1 MHKLWE
7 KFSGNVKGQAA
18 KIADA
23 WSVERP
29 VESAWN
35 SVVQFKANGRIVP
48 AAKSPELWNW
58 WTAYQLGSTVTLM
71 IYEYGLGV
79 PNARILDEFMQA
91 CIRPQH
97 TDRSGAAAEVS
108 IREMTPPP
116 PPARLERYLSPSDR
130 HVHEHLVHLTRST
143 RVALDTVNLAIADN
157 QELRNAWELF
167 GRRLKTQRFALE
179 ARKVTL
185 EGYLADI
192 PLPDDGDVH
201 DPIPR
206 MENIEDS
213 EHQE

>member
-1 MHKLWE
+1 
-7 KFSGNVKGQAA
+7 
-18 KIADA
+18 
-23 WSVERP
+23 
-29 VESAWN
+29 
-35 SVVQFKANGRIVP
+35 
-48 AAKSPELWNW
+48 
-58 WTAYQLGSTVTLM
+58 
-71 IYEYGLGV
+71 
-79 PNARILDEFMQA
+79 MQA

-108 IREMTPPP
+108 IREMVSRLQNIWGNTYQASAPTWRMW
-116 PPARLERYLSPSDR
+116 ALERYLSPSDG

-157 QELRNAWELF
+157 QELRNAWESY

-192 PLPDDGDVH
+192 PLPDDGDGH